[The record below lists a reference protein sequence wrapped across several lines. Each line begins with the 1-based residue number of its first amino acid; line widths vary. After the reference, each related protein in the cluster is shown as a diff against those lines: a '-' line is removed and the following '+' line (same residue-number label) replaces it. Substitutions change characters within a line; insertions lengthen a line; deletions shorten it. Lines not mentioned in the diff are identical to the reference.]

1 MSAATKGEK
10 TRAQIVDQALRMAQ
24 TVGLEG
30 LTFGELAAALDISKS
45 GLFAHFESK
54 EDLQL
59 EVIQALVDRFIASII
74 QPAFTKARGEPRLRA
89 LFERY
94 LPWVGDH
101 ADGGRGCLLTQ
112 LQYEFQNKRG
122 RVKDALAAA
131 ERSWFETLTKAC
143 DIAIKE
149 KHFKSTIDPQQFAY
163 ELLGIFTF
171 YQHAARFFG
180 DPQAEARANAAFAA
194 LVERSRASKS

>member
-1 MSAATKGEK
+1 MAAATKGEE
-10 TRAQIVDQALRMAQ
+10 TRAQIIDQALRMAQ

-30 LTFGELAAALDISKS
+30 LTFGELASALDVSKS

-59 EVIQALVDRFIASII
+59 EVIQELADRFIASII
-74 QPAFTKARGEPRLRA
+74 LPAFAKARGEPRLRA

-94 LPWVGDH
+94 LAWVGNH
-101 ADGGRGCLLTQ
+101 ASGGRGCLLTQ
-112 LQYEFQNKRG
+112 LQYEFQNQRG
-122 RVKDALAAA
+122 RVKDKLVVA

-143 DIAIKE
+143 AIAIQE
-149 KHFKSTIDPQQFAY
+149 KHFKATLDPEQFAY

-171 YQHAARFFG
+171 YQHAARFFE
-180 DPQAEARANAAFAA
+180 DPRAEQRATAAFAA
-194 LVERSRASKS
+194 LVERSRASRS